1 MTTTTR
7 EPAAAPAAPRPASAG
22 RFGSDTM
29 ADAIRALDLRYVAL
43 NPGASY
49 RGLHD
54 SLVNHLG
61 DENPKML
68 VCLHEEA
75 AVALAHGY
83 GKVAE
88 RPMGAIVHSN
98 VGLMHASMA
107 IFDAWCDRVPVVVF
121 GATGPVAADQR
132 RPWIDW
138 IHTTTDQAQLVRNFT
153 KWDNQPGS
161 VTACV
166 EAVLR
171 AGMIA
176 KTPPYGPV
184 YVVFDAL
191 LQEQK
196 FDAIPIPDP
205 ARYAPPVHGPNP
217 KQIAMLAKLL
227 SEAKS
232 PVILAGRVS
241 RSREAWKD
249 RIALAERLGAK
260 VLTDGKVAAAF
271 PSHHPLHP
279 CPPTLFL
286 QDEARDVVAAAD
298 VILSL
303 DWVDLGGALKAAFG
317 SNVKAKV
324 ANASLDF
331 ELHRGWNM
339 EYQALPVVDIALA
352 SDPDSVVTALLE
364 ALGPAK
370 SAKPLPPPRAAA
382 PAPPGGGP
390 FGIRDVAAA
399 VFGAIGNR
407 PTTFIRLPIGW
418 SWEDTR
424 INDPLDYLGGDGGGG
439 VGSGPGI
446 SVGAALAL
454 RDYEKGRLPV
464 AVVGDGDF
472 MMGGTAIWTAVHA
485 KIPLLVV
492 VSNNRSYFNDELH
505 QQRVAEMRDRP
516 VERRW
521 IGQRIDGPAIDIAT
535 YAKSLGATGFG
546 PVENRAA
553 MDKALKEALAVVEA
567 GGVAVIDALVLPAY
581 DAKTAAAMVTTTSSP
596 GGERG

>member
-1 MTTTTR
+1 MSQTTTR
-7 EPAAAPAAPRPASAG
+7 PEAMLAKPRPASG
-22 RFGSDTM
+22 GKFGSDTM
-29 ADAIRALDLRYVAL
+29 ADALRALDLKYVAL

-54 SLVNHLG
+54 SIVNHLG

-75 AVALAHGY
+75 AVAIAHGY
-83 GKVAE
+83 AKVSE

-107 IFDAWCDRVPVVVF
+107 IFDAWCDRAPVVVL
-121 GATGPVAADQR
+121 GATGPVDAAQR

-138 IHTTTDQAQLVRNFT
+138 IHTTTDQAALVRNFT

-166 EAVLR
+166 DAVLR

-176 KTPPYGPV
+176 RTAPCGPV
-184 YVVFDAL
+184 YVCFDAG

-205 ARYAPPVHGPNP
+205 TRFAPPVHGPSAT
-217 KQIAMLAKLL
+217 QIERLAKLL
-227 SEAKS
+227 ADARS

-241 RSREAWKD
+241 RKRDDWQR

-279 CPPTLFL
+279 FPPTLFL
-286 QDEARDVVAAAD
+286 SEESRRVVADAD

-303 DWVDLGGALKAAFG
+303 DWVDLGGTLQAAFG
-317 SNVKAKV
+317 ANVTATV

-339 EYQALPVVDIALA
+339 EYQILPTVDIALA
-352 SDPDSVVTALLE
+352 SDPDAVTAALLD
-364 ALGPAK
+364 ALGPAP
-370 SAKPLPPPRAAA
+370 ARTLPPPRTAA
-382 PAPPGGGP
+382 PPPAPGP

-399 VFGAIGNR
+399 VFTAIGTR
-407 PTTFIRLPIGW
+407 KTTFIKLPIGW

-424 INDPLDYLGGDGGGG
+424 IDDPLDYLGGDGGGG

-454 RDYEKGRLPV
+454 RDYEKDRLPV

-472 MMGGTAIWTAVHA
+472 LMGGTAIWTAVHG

-492 VSNNRSYFNDELH
+492 VANNRSYFNDELH
-505 QQRVAEMRDRP
+505 QQRVAEMRGRP

-521 IGQRIDGPAIDIAT
+521 IGQRIEPAVDIAS
-535 YAKSLGATGFG
+535 YARSLGATGIG
-546 PVENRAA
+546 PVTDRASI
-553 MDKALKEALAVVEA
+553 DKALKEAIAVVDG

-581 DAKTAAAMVTTTSSP
+581 DAKTAAAMVSAAGSP